1 MEPDSTTDS
10 ESGNPTPAGW
20 WRRQTYDYCSYYLDS
35 DGMIQKIYHSPDAE
49 ESRTRGRAKT
59 PPPQK
64 GALKKTETPSFA
76 KDADRGSTPVSF
88 KPQAQPPKYFLQG
101 GLCTSNVMNNTY
113 GPTKLETNRFR
124 SHDSEGETAWHSSQS
139 PNDLDAPPPETA
151 TPRLLGTIYVHR
163 NTRDG
168 GYQIWVWC
176 NREGTEREFWWRPVD
191 LENEQFA
198 HPKITTRSLKLTSG
212 GRPSWVLNSTLT
224 TYRTRSAKRSRS
236 RTTTGSTLGST
247 DEGWYVLMDAEEEP
261 PHHGVYAPSPRAS
274 NFPVHSW
281 RDEDKVIDSED
292 ETIEY
297 SSRSS
302 EYSDTDRSILNDF
315 QLQDTSSSST
325 PRPTTTDIEN
335 LIIGLTTKRWRV
347 SETSAPHNDLY
358 LHSQDPASTTACA
371 IDSQI
376 PKSIENDSVLLSPE
390 ALFGQMTTEDQIP
403 TTASSSLTTDTAM
416 GNLASSL
423 PGHTMDNLDT
433 RGKNNSASPSEE
445 SGCPA
450 DESGRP
456 SEGSGCPTDESGCPS
471 EGSGRP
477 SEGPARP
484 KWFQNVV
491 IDDLQ
496 LSRILF
502 KAGALI
508 YLLFLIRVLQK
519 IYAMFWSQPLA
530 VAIGNLTFSIVLFVL
545 IQYHPPMQVQLKV
558 TTKFG
563 IPQVAIDAI
572 IFIGSFTCVSFV
584 LKMVLIIGEL
594 VAY

>member
-10 ESGNPTPAGW
+10 ETGNPTPAGW

-35 DGMIQKIYHSPDAE
+35 DGMIQKIYHSPDVE

-59 PPPQK
+59 PPLQK
-64 GALKKTETPSFA
+64 GALKKTEAPSFA
-76 KDADRGSTPVSF
+76 KDADRGSTPVTF
-88 KPQAQPPKYFLQG
+88 KPQARPPKYFLQG
-101 GLCTSNVMNNTY
+101 SLRTNNVTNDTF

-124 SHDSEGETAWHSSQS
+124 SHESEGETAWHSSQS

-176 NREGTEREFWWRPVD
+176 NHEGAEREFWWRPVD

-236 RTTTGSTLGST
+236 RPTTGSTLGST
-247 DEGWYVLMDAEEEP
+247 E
-261 PHHGVYAPSPRAS
+261 SRAS

-335 LIIGLTTKRWRV
+335 LIIGLTT
-347 SETSAPHNDLY
+347 SASISSTTDTRILRKM
-358 LHSQDPASTTACA
+358 DPASTTTCA
-371 IDSQI
+371 IDQI
-376 PKSIENDSVLLSPE
+376 PKSIENVSVLLSPE
-390 ALFGQMTTEDQIP
+390 ALFGQM
-403 TTASSSLTTDTAM
+403 
-416 GNLASSL
+416 NLASSL
-423 PGHTMDNLDT
+423 PGHTMDDLDT
-433 RGKNNSASPSEE
+433 RGKDNSDSPSEG

-456 SEGSGCPTDESGCPS
+456 SEGSGCPADESGCPS
-471 EGSGRP
+471 EGSGCP
-477 SEGPARP
+477 LEGSEGPARP

-491 IDDLQ
+491 
-496 LSRILF
+496 
-502 KAGALI
+502 AGALI

-558 TTKFG
+558 TTK
-563 IPQVAIDAI
+563 VAIDAI